1 MRNRR
6 PGWLLTILLCVAV
19 AATSIFG
26 TWYAVSAKYRGGAM
40 GEDLS
45 RYSKLNEIQ
54 KLVDA
59 YYVGEYDE
67 DEAMDI
73 LSAAMVAGIN
83 DKWAYYTAAEDVEAL
98 NEDRTGNYSGIGV
111 TVVQDSETGLLR
123 ITEVYEG
130 SPAEGAGLQVL
141 DQIYSVE
148 GQLVSEIG
156 MDATVA
162 LVRGEIGTKVNMAVL
177 RNGIIYNFS
186 VERATVEQQSVKAEV
201 LDGNVGYI
209 RITSF
214 TTTAASQFAQ
224 KLDTLENLG
233 VTALV
238 IDVRNN
244 GGGSLNTLLSMLD
257 LLLPEGVIFIE
268 RDVNGKE
275 VKYTADNSYCDL
287 PIVVLANGYS
297 YSAAEYFAAVLQEQ
311 GRACF
316 IGEPTTGK
324 GEGQSTF
331 KLSDGSCVS
340 FSTIKY
346 FTPNGVSIG
355 DQGGIE
361 PDMLISMT
369 DEEIVSIGTMTAEED
384 SHIKAALDYLKGN
397 R

>member
-6 PGWLLTILLCVAV
+6 PGWLLTIILCVAV

-26 TWYAVSAKYRGGAM
+26 TWYAVSARYRGGAM

-54 KLVDA
+54 ELVDA

-83 DKWAYYTAAEDVEAL
+83 DKWAYYTAAKDVEAL
-98 NEDRTGNYSGIGV
+98 NENRTGNYSGIGV

-130 SPAEGAGLQVL
+130 SPAEESGLQVL

-148 GQLVSEIG
+148 GQMVSEIG

-162 LVRGEIGTKVNMAVL
+162 LVRGEIGTKVNMAIL
-177 RNGIIYNFS
+177 RGGIIYNFS
-186 VERATVEQQSVKAEV
+186 VERATVEQQNVKAEV

-214 TTTAASQFAQ
+214 TTAAASQFAQ
-224 KLDTLENLG
+224 KLDSLENLG

-275 VKYTADNSYCDL
+275 VKYTADSSYCEL

-346 FTPNGVSIG
+346 FTPSGVSIG

-369 DEEIVSIGTMTAEED
+369 DEEIVSIGNMTAEED
-384 SHIKAALDYLKGN
+384 SHIAAALDYLKGN
-397 R
+397 